1 MSHLPP
7 SQAIFSPSVAR
18 AAASTAKDWSY
29 IDTWL
34 RSIFANSSNS
44 SSNRASRPPPFE
56 RNPET
61 LKALLALATAN
72 EAADEHREQ
81 LARVEEAALE
91 EVRSVERE
99 REERRRRI
107 DARKQKQQEGRE
119 EAEEAEE
126 ALDGD
131 ILATDLLSALESSLS
146 KDGAAALDAMAS
158 MAVELGVAYPT
169 PEILGSKFAELQG
182 RAFELEDGIERVDL
196 LRRYLDRESARAETF
211 LAELQQSNTDSS
223 LNTHNDNDSTVGG
236 SGSGSSASIFTLPP
250 TLPKQNLSLQ
260 RLVKST
266 SSHLPDL
273 THQVHSLEKTIGLPS
288 LTVDDVRADE
298 EAYLDLLSRKK
309 DLDAQVRAF
318 AGLPPDIDAARAE
331 LEALR
336 SELRHATERRDED
349 FERLVERESPVKSRR
364 RPRLD

>member
-211 LAELQQSNTDSS
+211 LAELQ
-223 LNTHNDNDSTVGG
+223 H
-236 SGSGSSASIFTLPP
+236 ASIFTLPP